1 MSWSDACTNTNRMYL
16 SFFLTGKSS
25 FDDKRKGVASDID
38 DYIAKPVNYEKLLWR
53 IKTLLHRANINASQR
68 IMIPSP

>member
-1 MSWSDACTNTNRMYL
+1 MKISC
-16 SFFLTGKSS
+16 
-25 FDDKRKGVASDID
+25 DDKRKGVASDID